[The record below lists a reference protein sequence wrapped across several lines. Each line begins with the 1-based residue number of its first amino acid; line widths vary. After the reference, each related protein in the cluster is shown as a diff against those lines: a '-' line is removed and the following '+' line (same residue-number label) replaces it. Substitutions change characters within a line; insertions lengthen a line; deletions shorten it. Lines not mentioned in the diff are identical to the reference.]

1 MLEHIDIEK
10 VLFLDI
16 ETVPEV
22 YKYEDL
28 DEKKKELWDAKSQF
42 MQKKEEKPPEEIF
55 EKAGIFAE
63 FGKVVCISVGFIKI
77 EDNKRQLRLNS
88 FYGRDEKMLLQDFSR
103 LLNKYYSTDKDL
115 LCAHN
120 GKEFDFPYL
129 ARRIL
134 INGLPLPRALDIA
147 GKKPW
152 EVNHLDTMQLWKF
165 GDYKHFTS
173 LSLLTHVFGIPTP
186 KDDIS
191 GADVGKVYWEED
203 DVERIARYCEKDV
216 KATAQLFLKYK
227 GEELIP
233 EENIVTVTT

>member
-1 MLEHIDIEK
+1 MEK

-22 YKYEDL
+22 NAYGDL
-28 DEKKKELWDAKSQF
+28 DEKKRELWDAKSQYL
-42 MQKKEEKPPEEIF
+42 QKREEKTPEEVF

-63 FGKVVCISVGFIKI
+63 FGKVVCVSVGFIKV
-77 EDNKRQLRLNS
+77 ENNEPQLRLNS
-88 FYGRDEKMLLQDFSR
+88 YYGHDEAKLLGEFGE
-103 LLNKYYSTDKDL
+103 LLNRYYNTEREL

-129 ARRIL
+129 ARRML
-134 INGLPLPRALDIA
+134 INGLPLPNALDIA

-165 GDYKHFTS
+165 GDFKHYTS

-203 DVERIARYCEKDV
+203 DVQRIARYCEKDV
-216 KATAQLFLKYK
+216 KATAQLFLRYK
-227 GEELIP
+227 GRPLIP
-233 EENIVTVTT
+233 EENIVTVTG

>member
-1 MLEHIDIEK
+1 LEK

-22 YKYEDL
+22 NAYDEL
-28 DEKKKELWDAKSQF
+28 DEKKRELWDAKSQYL
-42 MQKKEEKPPEEIF
+42 QKREEKTADEIF
-55 EKAGIFAE
+55 DKAGIFAE
-63 FGKVVCISVGFIKI
+63 FGKVVCVSVGFIKV
-77 EDNKRQLRLNS
+77 ENEAPQLRLTS
-88 FYGRDEKMLLQDFSR
+88 YYGHDEAKLLGDFGQ
-103 LLNKYYSTDKDL
+103 LLKRYYNTEREL

-129 ARRIL
+129 ARRML
-134 INGLPLPRALDIA
+134 INGLPLPNALDIA

-165 GDYKHFTS
+165 GDFKHYTS

-191 GADVGKVYWEED
+191 GADVGKVYWEEE

-216 KATAQLFLKYK
+216 KATAQLFLRYK
-227 GEELIP
+227 GRPLIA
-233 EENIVTVTT
+233 EENIVTVTG